1 MPNRNTCD
9 TSSTRH
15 RRTRGAGRALLA
27 ALAAGVFAVACDT
40 SKMLDVQAP
49 NSVPVDIYADPAFA
63 TLMVN
68 SVIGDFEC
76 AFGSFVVAEGLA
88 TDELH
93 DSALN
98 NGNWNMD
105 RRDNVFTSGFYGVNS
120 CTTAVLG
127 SGRSTVCSSARSL
140 R

>member
-1 MPNRNTCD
+1 MWY
-9 TSSTRH
+9 
-15 RRTRGAGRALLA
+15 RRVWIAGRTLLVTV
-27 ALAAGVFAVACDT
+27 AAGLSAAACDT
-40 SKMLDVQAP
+40 GGLLDVQAP
-49 NSVPVDIYADPAFA
+49 NSVPVDVYEDPAFA

-76 AFGSFVVAEGLA
+76 GFGSFVVAEGLA

-105 RRDNVFTSGFYGVNS
+105 RRDNAFTSGFYGVNS
-120 CTTAVLG
+120 CTTVTGIYTPL
-127 SGRSTVCSSARSL
+127 STARGEADAAINRL
-140 R
+140 